1 MLYSICFL
9 AEYVTDPRTKKQY
22 IVLETSTLNHD
33 VNQATCR
40 NNGGYLPEP
49 RDEEENLFLDSLG
62 SDKFVLGIRQVNG
75 QWVFDS
81 DESEVTWKSWAHWAN
96 YPDPPRGGA
105 CVAML
110 RNHEQAVEGTRSQ
123 DWFDIPCK
131 SKSYLDNRPS
141 SLVCQKYSKY
151 CFEYLFPFCTS

>member
-1 MLYSICFL
+1 MLYSIHFL
-9 AEYVTDPRTKKQY
+9 AQYVTDPRTKKQYIVTDPRSKKQY

-81 DESEVTWKSWAHWAN
+81 DGSDVNWKSWASWRDYN
-96 YPDPPRGGA
+96 DPPRGQD

-110 RNHEQAVEGTRSQ
+110 RHHGNDWAGSRSQ
-123 DWFDIPCK
+123 DWFDISCE
-131 SKSYLDNRPS
+131 SNDYLNNLPS
-141 SLVCQKYSKY
+141 SLVCQKDSG
-151 CFEYLFPFCTS
+151 E